1 MRHIIYMIMGIAVF
15 ALCFFLAFAS
25 GADGADK
32 AKTDPFEV
40 AVPLSDGSG
49 RSSGIDKAKRILQ
62 RYSINDQNI
71 QEIEEYLNEVEN
83 YETEIEKEIGDIP

>member
-15 ALCFFLAFAS
+15 AMCFFLAFAS
-25 GADGADK
+25 GADRADK

-40 AVPLSDGSG
+40 QVPLSDDPGSG
-49 RSSGIDKAKRILQ
+49 TGINKAKQIL
-62 RYSINDQNI
+62 RKYSMNDTGI
-71 QEIEEYLNEVEN
+71 QEIEECLNEVEN